1 MKKELIKENK
11 LDPYNPQVGDSI
23 EFSLVFGEPPDIKR
37 TIVKV
42 DKLLTIERENLNTGV
57 KYVESG
63 VTRLFWE
70 KLVKRENKG
79 K

>member
-1 MKKELIKENK
+1 
-11 LDPYNPQVGDSI
+11 LDPYNPQVGDYV
-23 EFSLVFGEPPDIKR
+23 EFNLVFGKSPDIKR

-57 KYVESG
+57 KYIEDG

-70 KLVKRENKG
+70 KLVKRMDKG